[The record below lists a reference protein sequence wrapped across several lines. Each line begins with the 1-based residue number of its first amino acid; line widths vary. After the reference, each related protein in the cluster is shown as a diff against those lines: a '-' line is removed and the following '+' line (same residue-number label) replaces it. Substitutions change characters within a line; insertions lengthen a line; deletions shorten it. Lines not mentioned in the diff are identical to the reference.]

1 MENVINIYGDV
12 DSRPAGRS
20 TTAEMVVSRQA
31 QEVQAAM
38 VIAKKF
44 PRNEADS
51 FNRIMQ
57 ACKRKTLRC
66 SSLCMNIRG

>member
-1 MENVINIYGDV
+1 MEGFEVSAQRN
-12 DSRPAGRS
+12 

-44 PRNEADS
+44 PRNEVDS
-51 FNRIMQ
+51 YNRIMRSCQ
-57 ACKRKTLRC
+57 RK
-66 SSLCMNIRG
+66 SLAEQSM